1 MIEEY
6 KELSVRE
13 QSLFL
18 SVMIIIISAI
28 IKSGILENETIN
40 SIAVLI
46 GSGTILVLFTSPLIK
61 IITKFRYCKLR
72 FGENLYILNYLNLMR
87 YWFIR
92 LNKER
97 RVEIQIL
104 KLSEEKSISLG
115 KKLHKW
121 FKNCEIEYYV
131 NCERSNAKFSK
142 LADAEQGY
150 SYENGE
156 NNVIALLNT
165 FIDDNVELLKSR
177 GNVHNFIAKEDN
189 FLNIEKLSELNNIIS
204 KQEDIIFLCS
214 GRVYLNVQL
223 GKYIQMLKENKRR
236 REVSVLIYDKETGV
250 YKEENA
256 YNQN

>member
-6 KELSVRE
+6 KVLSVRE
-13 QSLFL
+13 QFLFL
-18 SVMIIIISAI
+18 VVMVIIISTI
-28 IKSGILENETIN
+28 IKSDILENETIN

-72 FGENLYILNYLNLMR
+72 FGGKLYFLNYLNLIR

-131 NCERSNAKFSK
+131 NSERSNAKFSK
-142 LADAEQGY
+142 LSDAKHGY
-150 SYENGE
+150 DYETG
-156 NNVIALLNT
+156 NNNIIALLNT
-165 FIDDNVELLKSR
+165 FIDSNVELLKSH
-177 GNVHNFIAKEDN
+177 GNVHKFISKEDN
-189 FLNIEKLSELNNIIS
+189 FLNIEKLVELNKIVS
-204 KQEDIIFLCS
+204 QEEEVVFLCS

-223 GKYIQMLKENKRR
+223 GKYIQMLKENKRTKKA
-236 REVSVLIYDKETGV
+236 SVLIYVKCTGEYEVKNV
-250 YKEENA
+250 YK
-256 YNQN
+256 